1 MIKLPI
7 DSQYKGLKL
16 NKSKKNSKNSFR
28 IDVYIYLLYS
38 LISLIL

>member
-28 IDVYIYLLYS
+28 IDDIPTLQFNKFN
-38 LISLIL
+38 IMK